1 MTQDN
6 TAISEVL
13 PLGPLQEGLLFHHAL
28 TGTGGDVYAVQ
39 CRITLH
45 GRLDRGR
52 LRRAARAL
60 LRRYPNLRAGF
71 AHEGLDQPV
80 QFVPAAADAE
90 WSETDADGADGV
102 PAAAARVAD
111 RELARGF
118 DLTAPP
124 LLRFALVAGD
134 TEHVLVVTAHHILLD
149 GWSLPLL
156 VDELCALYSRDG
168 DETRLPPAPA
178 YRDHLAWL
186 ARLDRGA
193 AEEAWRAA
201 LADLP
206 GPCLVAPGR
215 PGGTRPPRRLT
226 RPLGADLSTRL
237 RQTARAHRVTPNT
250 LFQAAWA
257 LTLAARTGSDDVVFG
272 QPVSGRSPEVAGSEA
287 MIGLFTNTLP
297 VRVRLDAGETAAALL
312 RRLHGGQAALV
323 DHHAPGLAAV
333 QRAAG
338 GGELFDTLL
347 VVESFPVDRSRHTAD
362 HAGLRVADVEVRDA
376 THYPLALV
384 VLPEQEV
391 ALRLDH
397 DPDRVA
403 AEDAERVLDLVVRV
417 LTQLADAPE
426 RPLHALDLLGQ
437 RERAA
442 LAAHNA
448 TARPVAAPTLTAL
461 LDAAGTVHADR
472 VAVIADDARLT
483 YRDLHE
489 RAGRI
494 AALLDERG
502 IGAGDVVAV
511 ALPRS
516 AELVAALLGVLRAG
530 AAYLPLDLDH
540 PPARLAGMTGRARA
554 AAVLTCRE
562 ALPHLDG
569 ALPGPVVLDDP
580 GVRARLA
587 ALEAAPT
594 ADVHPD
600 QLAYTIFT
608 SGSTG
613 EPKGVGV
620 THRAIANRVQ
630 WMQHTY
636 RLTPDDRVAQKTP
649 AGFDVSVWE
658 FFWPL
663 TAGAALAVARPGGHR
678 DPAYLA
684 ALFAEHRVSVC
695 HFVPSLLRA
704 FLDEPTAG
712 RAAGLRLVVASGEA
726 LDADLARAFARVLP
740 GTRLDNL
747 YGPTEA
753 AVDVTCHP
761 VLGADA
767 EPLGRTVPIGRP
779 VWNTELHVL
788 DAALRP
794 LPAGAVGELYLGGV
808 QLARGYVGRPDLT
821 AARFVANPFG
831 APGSRLYR
839 TGDLV
844 RRRADGAVE
853 YLGRTD
859 DQVKLNGVRL
869 EPGEVEAALRARP
882 GVADA
887 AAAVRSAPA
896 GGVRLVGYVVP
907 DGTPPAAE
915 ELRSGLA
922 AVLPAALVPAV
933 FVVLDALPLSV
944 SGKLD
949 RAALPDP
956 GPREPGEG
964 SVPRTP
970 AETALCTAFA
980 EVLGLDR
987 VDADADFFALGGDS
1001 VSSLR
1006 LVGRLVRDGLD
1017 LTVRDVFT
1025 HRTPERL
1032 AAAARPA
1039 APPDPAPREPEG
1051 GEFAD
1056 LLSPDEFADLAQA
1069 WREQD

>member
-13 PLGPLQEGLLFHHAL
+13 PLSPLQEGLLFHHAL
-28 TGTGGDVYAVQ
+28 TGEAGDVYAVQ

-45 GRLDRGR
+45 GRLDRDR
-52 LRRAARAL
+52 LRRAAQAL

-80 QFVPAAADAE
+80 QFVPADAE
-90 WSETDADGADGV
+90 AEWRQTGPDGHGV
-102 PAAAARVAD
+102 AATAARVAE

-118 DLTAPP
+118 DLAAPP
-124 LLRFALVAGD
+124 LLRFALVADD

-156 VDELCALYSRDG
+156 VDELCALYAVDG
-168 DETRLPPAPA
+168 DPAALPPAPA

-186 ARLDRGA
+186 ARLDRTA
-193 AEEAWRAA
+193 AEAAWRRA
-201 LADLP
+201 LAGLP
-206 GPCLVAPGR
+206 GPCLVAPDR
-215 PGGTRPPRRLT
+215 PVGARPPRRLV
-226 RPLGADLSTRL
+226 RPLGAALSERL
-237 RQTARAHRVTPNT
+237 RRTARAHRVTPNT

-257 LTLAARTGSDDVVFG
+257 VALAARTGGDDVVFG
-272 QPVSGRSPEVAGSEA
+272 QPVSGRSPEVAGSES

-297 VRVRLDAGETAAALL
+297 VRVRLEARETAAALL
-312 RRLHGGQAALV
+312 RRIHAEQADLV
-323 DHHAPGLAAV
+323 DHHALGLAAV

-338 GGELFDTLL
+338 AAALFDTLL
-347 VVESFPVDRSRHTAD
+347 VVESFPLDRSRHAAD

-384 VLPEQEV
+384 ALPEEEIV
-391 ALRLDH
+391 LRLDH
-397 DPDRVA
+397 DPDRIA
-403 AEDAERVLDLVVRV
+403 EEDAAALLDLVVRV
-417 LTQLADAPE
+417 LTQLADTPE
-426 RPLHALDLLGQ
+426 RPLSALDLLGE

-442 LAAHNA
+442 LAEHNA
-448 TARPVAAPTLTAL
+448 TARPLSAATLTAL
-461 LDAAGTVHADR
+461 LDTAAAAHAER
-472 VAVIADDARLT
+472 TAVVADDARLT
-483 YRDLHE
+483 YRELHD

-494 AALLDERG
+494 AALLAADG
-502 IGAGDVVAV
+502 VGAGDVVAV

-516 AELVAALLGVLRAG
+516 ADLVAALLGVLRAG

-540 PPARLAGMTGRARA
+540 PPARLAAMAGRARA
-554 AAVLTCRE
+554 AATLTCRS
-562 ALPHLDG
+562 ALPHLGED
-569 ALPGPVVLDDP
+569 LPGTVVLDDP

-587 ALEAAPT
+587 GSAPAAT

-600 QLAYTIFT
+600 QLAYVIFT

-620 THRAIANRVQ
+620 AHRAVANRLQ
-630 WMQHTY
+630 WMQHAY
-636 RLTPDDRVAQKTP
+636 RLTPDDRVAHKTP
-649 AGFDVSVWE
+649 VGFDVSVWE
-658 FFWPL
+658 LFWPL
-663 TAGAALAVARPGGHR
+663 TVGATMVVARPGGHR

-684 ALFAEHRVSVC
+684 ALFDEQQVSVC

-712 RAAGLRLVVASGEA
+712 RAACLRRVVVSGEA
-726 LDADLARAFARVLP
+726 LDADLARAFARTLP
-740 GTRLDNL
+740 DTCLENL

-753 AVDVTCHP
+753 AVDVTHHP
-761 VLGADA
+761 VVGPHAGPVG
-767 EPLGRTVPIGRP
+767 ETVPIGRP

-831 APGSRLYR
+831 PPGSRLYR

-844 RRRADGAVE
+844 RRRHDGAVE

-859 DQVKLNGVRL
+859 DQVKINGVRL

-887 AAAVRSAPA
+887 AVAVRSAPA

-907 DGTPPAAE
+907 DGTPPAAAD
-915 ELRSGLA
+915 LRAALA
-922 AVLPAALVPAV
+922 ETLPPALVPAV
-933 FVVLDALPLSV
+933 FVHLDALPLSV
-944 SGKLD
+944 NGKLD

-956 GPREPGEG
+956 DPEEPQEG
-964 SVPRTP
+964 RAPRTP

-980 EVLGLDR
+980 EVLGLER
-987 VDADADFFALGGDS
+987 VAADADFFALGGDS

-1006 LVGRLVRDGLD
+1006 LVGRLVRDGIE

-1032 AAAARPA
+1032 ARAARPA
-1039 APPDPAPREPEG
+1039 APPEPQPEEPTG

-1056 LLSPDEFADLAQA
+1056 LMSPDEFADLARN